1 MLLEVLP
8 GAGGLVSQ
16 AAESPYPVGNGE
28 RKAAAD
34 VGRVGTTGQ
43 QQLADFAWLLIE
55 IRLNESIAVNPY
67 VDVKEVDGSCANCC
81 SINHLIISVLLPL
94 PDTTRGGILSPSSP
108 NHSISLALVPV
119 T

>member
-55 IRLNESIAVNPY
+55 ISLDVAVVVNPN
-67 VDVKEVDGSCANCC
+67 VDV
-81 SINHLIISVLLPL
+81 H
-94 PDTTRGGILSPSSP
+94 
-108 NHSISLALVPV
+108 
-119 T
+119 